1 MISRIDHISIAV
13 KDYEKALHFFQN
25 IFGAIPGATAKDRHM
40 KYRWQFFSFGDLSRL
55 ELIHPTES
63 GSFLEKFFK
72 KRRYGG
78 LHHITLQTPA
88 INTAKQILK
97 ENNIPYFGYNEHDD
111 VWKEIFVH
119 PKDAF
124 GVLIQ
129 IAEFNADDWLNK
141 ALVFPKNKKWAIRK
155 KEDGCMLTFAHPGG
169 GKVDLEL
176 TKTDIKKLISDL
188 EQSCKPDTLL

>member
-1 MISRIDHISIAV
+1 MISRIDHVSIAV
-13 KDYEKALHFFQN
+13 EDYEKALHFFQN
-25 IFGAIPGATAKDRHM
+25 IFGAIPGSTAKDRHM

-55 ELIHPTES
+55 ELIHPTGP

-78 LHHITLQTPA
+78 LHHITLQTPD
-88 INTAKQILK
+88 INTAKQILRK
-97 ENNIPYFGYNEHDD
+97 NNIPHFGYNEHGD
-111 VWKEIFVH
+111 VWKEIFIH

-129 IAEFNADDWLNK
+129 IAEFRADDWLNK
-141 ALVFPKNKKWAIRK
+141 SLVFPKNKKWAVRK
-155 KEDGCMLTFAHPGG
+155 KEDGYMLTFAHPGG

-176 TKTDIKKLISDL
+176 TKKDIKRLISDL
-188 EQSCKPDTLL
+188 EQSC

>member
-13 KDYEKALHFFQN
+13 KDYEKARHFFQN
-25 IFGAIPGATAKDRHM
+25 IFGAISGATDKDNDM
-40 KYRWQFFSFGDLSRL
+40 KYHWQIFSLGNLSRL
-55 ELIHPTES
+55 ELISPTGS

-78 LHHITLQTPA
+78 LHHITLQTPD
-88 INTAKQILK
+88 INNAKRILQD
-97 ENNIPYFGYNEHDD
+97 NDIPFFGYYEYEFGP
-111 VWKEIFVH
+111 VWKEVFIH

-129 IAEFNADDWLNK
+129 IAEFNSDDWLNNS
-141 ALVFPKNKKWAIRK
+141 LVFPKNKKWEVRK
-155 KEDGCMLTFAHPGG
+155 KEGGCWLTFAHPGG

-176 TKTDIKKLISDL
+176 TKTDVKKLISDL
-188 EQSCKPDTLL
+188 EQ